1 MNDGRLN
8 VSAGLAAYIKTVV
21 NSEFAIR
28 EKGNDIPMYAYYAY
42 KLVNPLDPNGTTI
55 LYNNKPIN
63 EVIKAMKT
71 DITTLETNQYNFIT
85 TKTFSDGMTKKLDI
99 EDYEKDMASNS
110 ENIKKV
116 EDSMEY
122 KYETLAGSV
131 ENKYEILEKNTTDK
145 LASKL
150 DTKTFEDYKKSVE
163 TTTNDY
169 ITSVELG
176 VNNQYYDKL
185 IKELTERVQALE
197 DAAKGT
203 EETT

>member
-28 EKGNDIPMYAYYAY
+28 EKANDIPMYAYYAY

-63 EVIKAMKT
+63 EVIKTIIT
-71 DITTLETNQYNFIT
+71 DISTLETNQYNFVT
-85 TKTFSDGMTKKLDI
+85 TKTYSEGMQTKLDI
-99 EDYEKDMASNS
+99 ESYEKDMVTNS
-110 ENIKKV
+110 DNIKKV
-116 EDSMEY
+116 QYSVDV
-122 KYETLAGSV
+122 KYEVLQ
-131 ENKYEILEKNTTDK
+131 KDTTEK
-145 LASKL
+145 LALKL
-150 DTKTFEDYKKSVE
+150 DTKTFEEYKKSVE

-169 ITSVELG
+169 ITSTELG
-176 VNNQYYDKL
+176 VNNSYYDGLIAKL
-185 IKELTERVQALE
+185 EARIKALE
-197 DAAKGT
+197 DAAKET